1 MSNSNQKGIVE
12 FQVGMQHPVK
22 QGEKETAVCNYYKKV
37 DISKFFCVFPLNNNR
52 AQCWNSLR
60 WICLAC
66 VTGRC
71 LSAWD
76 YI

>member
-37 DISKFFCVFPLNNNR
+37 DISKFIFVFFL
-52 AQCWNSLR
+52 
-60 WICLAC
+60 
-66 VTGRC
+66 
-71 LSAWD
+71 
-76 YI
+76 